1 MRGLEG
7 NGGFPPFRRTE
18 LFSGFFKTAILFIA
32 MRNTIKHSMLTNKPG
47 RFFRLLVPSPSMSQF
62 TELRQRIFR
71 YGLVALTFGSYVVLF
86 TRYHDQLGTGI
97 ASLATIPV
105 IVAAW
110 YFGVRGGLI
119 VAFLAVVTSVFI
131 QSLSGHPIAALLTDP
146 GNILRIIALTLIAL
160 VTGNLSNIT
169 RERTEA
175 IHRLQKYEND
185 RQAHTVFLELLN
197 GFTAKALEA
206 DNLQSTLEILTEQIT
221 KLFKADDGFFAFW
234 DADKEV
240 SIPTVAYGAMR
251 EIYPYYIFE
260 PGEQTLATS
269 VMSTRH
275 PIPVEDIENSPY
287 LSPNVAALFPSRSM
301 LGLPLIAQDRKLGA
315 LLLGYNTRRQFDDND
330 ILHAEITAEQVALVI
345 SKSLLLE
352 EARKQ
357 VKQLTALHDVA
368 VTSIEAD
375 NEDQLI
381 ERVTDIIRQ
390 NLFPDNFGIML
401 LDEEAGLLRAHASY
415 RFHSNN
421 KIEIK
426 GIRLGDGIT
435 GEVAKNG
442 TSQRIGNVRRN
453 SQYLDIDE
461 RILSELCV
469 PVKFKERILGVINAE
484 STKRNAFTADDER
497 LLTTLA
503 GQLATAIEQ
512 SRKAQAEHN
521 LVDQLAHSNA
531 LIYAIAEITTQI
543 ERALTVNEIIE
554 TLGRELR
561 KLDLTCIMA
570 IHDSNRSLF
579 TINYTSL
586 PPDFLG
592 IVQQGLG
599 YPLLEYS
606 FSADQLNQ
614 ALKAED
620 LLYPTLIHHPE
631 EEILILFREAEK
643 PGVIRILGEIGVT
656 PGLAPLRLP
665 LTLEESLLG
674 ILWVWGKDFRKSDI
688 PIMSIF
694 AKQIGISLERARLFQ
709 EVQNLALT
717 DPLTGLHNRRSIFEL
732 GRVEFMRAERMKRP
746 FSCMML
752 DLDHFKQINDNYGH
766 HVGDEILQ
774 EFSNRCRSAVREVD
788 LVGRYGGEELII
800 IMPETDLTE
809 ALPVA
814 ERLRISICEQPVSI
828 SGQELCITVSIGV
841 AQKDENTLRL
851 ETLVARADQAMY
863 IAKHKGR
870 NRVATS
876 K

>member
-1 MRGLEG
+1 M
-7 NGGFPPFRRTE
+7 NQ
-18 LFSGFFKTAILFIA
+18 S
-32 MRNTIKHSMLTNKPG
+32 
-47 RFFRLLVPSPSMSQF
+47 

-71 YGLVALTFGSYVVLF
+71 YALVALAFGSYVGLF

-119 VAFLAVVTSVFI
+119 AAFLAVVTSVFI
-131 QSLSGHPIAALLTDP
+131 QSLNGHPIAVLLSDP
-146 GNILRIIALTLIAL
+146 GNVLRIIALTLIAL
-160 VTGNLSNIT
+160 VTGNLSNLN

-175 IHRLQKYEND
+175 IHRLQQYED
-185 RQAHTVFLELLN
+185 ERKSHTNFLELLN

-206 DNLQSTLEILTEQIT
+206 DNLSTTLEILTEQIT

-240 SIPTVAYGAMR
+240 PIPTVAYGAMR
-251 EIYPYYIFE
+251 DIYPYYIFE

-269 VMSTRH
+269 VMSAKH

-287 LSPNVAALFPSRSM
+287 LGSNVAALFPSRSM

-315 LLLGYNTRRQFDDND
+315 LLLGYNRRRQFDDND

-352 EARKQ
+352 EERKQ

-368 VTSIEAD
+368 LISIEAD

-381 ERVTDIIRQ
+381 ERVTDIIGQ

-401 LDEEAGLLRAHASY
+401 LDEAAGLLRAHPSY

-426 GIRLGDGIT
+426 EIRIGDGIT
-435 GEVAKNG
+435 GDVAKNG

-469 PVKFKERILGVINAE
+469 PIKFKERILGVINAE

-554 TLGRELR
+554 TLGKELR

-570 IHDSNRSLF
+570 IHDSNRSIF

-586 PPDFLG
+586 PPDFLE
-592 IVQQGLG
+592 IVERGLG

-606 FSADQLNQ
+606 FSGDQLNQ
-614 ALKAED
+614 TLKAKD
-620 LLYPTLIHHPE
+620 LSYPSLIHQPA

-643 PGVIRILGEIGVT
+643 PGVIRILEEIGVT
-656 PGLAPLRLP
+656 SGMDPIRLP
-665 LTLEESLLG
+665 LTFEGSLLG
-674 ILWVWGKDFRKSDI
+674 ILWVWGKDFRQSDI

-694 AKQIGISLERARLFQ
+694 AKQIGVSLERARLFQ
-709 EVQNLALT
+709 EVQSLALT

-732 GRVEFMRAERMKRP
+732 GRVELMRAERMNRP

-766 HVGDEILQ
+766 DAGDQILQ
-774 EFSNRCRSAVREVD
+774 EFANRCKKSVREVD

-800 IMPETDLTE
+800 IMPETDLKE

-814 ERLRISICEQPVSI
+814 ERLRAAVCKNPVQI